1 VSAPDRL
8 RVARALTR
16 WLDQRYLDP
25 ILGLILPGAGDILT
39 GGAGVYLV
47 SVAFKLRLPPVV
59 IARMLLNLAVD
70 LVVGAIPLLGDLF
83 DLGFR
88 ANLRNLA
95 LLERRA
101 EAGRASASDWLL
113 VAGAAL
119 LFLAALVVPVVLLV
133 WALRRL

>member
-1 VSAPDRL
+1 MSAPDRL
-8 RVARALTR
+8 RVARVLTR

-25 ILGLILPGAGDILT
+25 ILGFVLPGAGDVLT
-39 GGAGVYLV
+39 AGTGVYLV
-47 SVAFKLRLPPVV
+47 GLALKLGLPPVV

-70 LVVGAIPLLGDLF
+70 LVAGAIPLLGDLF

-119 LFLAALVVPVVLLV
+119 LFLAALVLPIVLLV